1 MKKLYFVLFQFIGLG
16 LFAQALTTNPSPIVV
31 DQPVTITVFVNSTDT
46 DCNHFNN
53 PTKVY
58 MHAGIGNDAQPW
70 SFAVVGNWGQDDGV
84 GLMTDNGNGSW
95 SITITPSTYFNLT
108 TAQINQAT
116 KMGMVFRNED
126 GSQEFKDNGCQ
137 DFILNVVQNSSAID
151 ENKLTDLQVYP
162 NPVKTDFSFS
172 KKISNLKIFS
182 IDGKLI
188 KSYNGNFDKYYRF
201 SMNNLEQGWY
211 IIGFGYND
219 KVYTKKILKE

>member
-1 MKKLYFVLFQFIGLG
+1 MKKIYFVLFQFIGLG

-84 GLMTDNGNGSW
+84 GLMTDNGDGSW

-108 TAQINQAT
+108 TAQISQAT

-137 DFILNVVQNSSAID
+137 DFILDVVQSSSSVDNKDFEGVKMNYNSGFLKF
-151 ENKLTDLQVYP
+151 NLRV
-162 NPVKTDFSFS
+162 
-172 KKISNLKIFS
+172 SNLVMYDLAGKEIKK
-182 IDGKLI
+182 IDGKISPDSEVFVGDVKKGLYI
-188 KSYNGNFDKYYRF
+188 LQFEYNNRLVVRKFLL
-201 SMNNLEQGWY
+201 N
-211 IIGFGYND
+211 
-219 KVYTKKILKE
+219 